1 MSRYR
6 YADPQGRCIHPQR
19 PDETF
24 CHRPLHKQRPGLCH
38 RPSGWGTGH
47 HTIGACKLH
56 GGALD
61 NNERVGQMELARR
74 RAEAVLADL
83 NTEPVPVD
91 NPLAALASLAGEAV
105 RWKDI
110 LAAHV
115 AELTGLRHVIAD
127 EDGHRKEMIR
137 GEVLLFQTALRDLG
151 TLLVAIGRLNIDDRL
166 ARIDE
171 RMADI
176 VVRAVEAGLVTAG
189 VRPESMATVSAVVG
203 REIRRRSA

>member
-1 MSRYR
+1 MRYKDAAGNCTHPER
-6 YADPQGRCIHPQR
+6 AAD
-19 PDETF
+19 TF
-24 CHRPLHKQRPGLCH
+24 CHRPAHQSPKGLCH
-38 RPSGWGTGH
+38 RPAGWGTGH
-47 HTIGACKLH
+47 PTYGPCRLH
-56 GGALD
+56 GGALES
-61 NNERVGQMELARR
+61 NERAGQRELAHR

-83 NTEPVPVD
+83 NTDPVPVD

-115 AELTGLRHVIAD
+115 AELSGLRFVISD
-127 EDGHRKEMIR
+127 EDGHRREMIR

-151 TLLVAIGRLNIDDRL
+151 NLLVSIGRLNIDDRL

-189 VRPESMATVSAVVG
+189 VRPEDMAMASAVVG